1 MRNLAHCAMGS
12 RGFCVIII
20 PTLLRNRENAMPTQ
34 EERLATLERKIA
46 SLELELLYE
55 QRKAEESTPSERA
68 YNLNEVNHHLTMLLG
83 IASGQERDMKIIK
96 GDLSAIKNSQA
107 SLEQRFMGVEGKLE
121 QVVQLLTTPPRADD

>member
-1 MRNLAHCAMGS
+1 
-12 RGFCVIII
+12 
-20 PTLLRNRENAMPTQ
+20 MPTQ
-34 EERLATLERKIA
+34 EDRLATLERKIA

-107 SLEQRFMGVEGKLE
+107 SLEQRFMALEQRFIGVEGKLE

>member
-1 MRNLAHCAMGS
+1 
-12 RGFCVIII
+12 
-20 PTLLRNRENAMPTQ
+20 MPTQ
-34 EERLATLERKIA
+34 EERLATLERKVA

-96 GDLSAIKNSQA
+96 AAFSKYNICTRTAWATSIWIGSAKS
-107 SLEQRFMGVEGKLE
+107 
-121 QVVQLLTTPPRADD
+121 

>member
-1 MRNLAHCAMGS
+1 
-12 RGFCVIII
+12 
-20 PTLLRNRENAMPTQ
+20 MPTQ